1 MHFRAALLVALFAY
15 PLAAWADAQPFAVT
29 IEGLGKGSLLRN
41 IQAQLAIRTAVRAQ
55 TDEAPLSD
63 RRLRALNRRAEDDI
77 RGALNPFGYYDTE
90 ITSDFDLGER
100 RATYTIVTLGPR
112 TVVRDISIRIE
123 GDGKDFQPLKDVRS
137 RLRMQPEEPL
147 RHQRYNADKNS
158 FSLAAFEYGFL
169 DSRFLVSDLWVY
181 PDEQAADIEW
191 RFDTG
196 TRWRFGEI
204 SVEADNIDE
213 DVIRRYLTI
222 TEDNYFSPRDVL
234 NTQLALSDLG
244 YFAQVDVVPDRDNQS
259 NTHVP
264 MTIRTTPIKDQ
275 LYSAGIGYG
284 TDTGARLSLGAE
296 FRRLNRRGHKLRSD
310 IRLSE
315 VQNRAGVEYR
325 IPLGSKNGEF
335 LSFHTGYIDEEFDE
349 GETERYEI
357 GAALTREP
365 GDWSRRTYIT
375 YEIEESRLGNQFTDT
390 DLLMPG
396 VSFTRSELD
405 DPIHPRNGWYAFI
418 DVHGASEDVLST
430 TTFLQSLV
438 QGRFVL
444 PLWDTARLLLRGEYG
459 ATLNNELAELPA
471 SQRFFAGG
479 DQSVRGYAYR
489 SIGPRDESGENI
501 GGEYMTTLSAEIE
514 QTVWGNLGVAAFLDA
529 GGVDNKPGPALSQGV
544 GAGLRYRAPIGYVN
558 LDLAHPLRRPETGVR
573 LHLGIRVGL

>member
-1 MHFRAALLVALFAY
+1 MHFRAALLVALLAC

-222 TEDNYFSPRDVL
+222 NEDNYFSPRDVL
-234 NTQLALSDLG
+234 NTQLTLSDLG

-349 GETERYEI
+349 GQTERYEI

>member
-1 MHFRAALLVALFAY
+1 MRFRAALLVAFLAY
-15 PLAAWADAQPFAVT
+15 PLAAWAEAQPFAVT

-222 TEDNYFSPRDVL
+222 TEDHYFSPRDVL

-375 YEIEESRLGNQFTDT
+375 YEIEESQLGNQFTDT

-418 DVHGASEDVLST
+418 DLHGASEDVLST

>member
-1 MHFRAALLVALFAY
+1 MHFRAALLVALLAC
-15 PLAAWADAQPFAVT
+15 PLAAWADALPFAVT

-90 ITSDFDLGER
+90 ITSDFDLGAR

-234 NTQLALSDLG
+234 NTQLTLSDLG

-365 GDWSRRTYIT
+365 GDWSRRTYLT

-418 DVHGASEDVLST
+418 DLHGASEDVLST

>member
-1 MHFRAALLVALFAY
+1 MHFRAALLVALLAC
-15 PLAAWADAQPFAVT
+15 PLAAWAEAQSFAVT

>member
-1 MHFRAALLVALFAY
+1 M
-15 PLAAWADAQPFAVT
+15 
-29 IEGLGKGSLLRN
+29 
-41 IQAQLAIRTAVRAQ
+41 
-55 TDEAPLSD
+55 
-63 RRLRALNRRAEDDI
+63 
-77 RGALNPFGYYDTE
+77 
-90 ITSDFDLGER
+90 
-100 RATYTIVTLGPR
+100 
-112 TVVRDISIRIE
+112 
-123 GDGKDFQPLKDVRS
+123 
-137 RLRMQPEEPL
+137 
-147 RHQRYNADKNS
+147 
-158 FSLAAFEYGFL
+158 
-169 DSRFLVSDLWVY
+169 
-181 PDEQAADIEW
+181 
-191 RFDTG
+191 
-196 TRWRFGEI
+196 
-204 SVEADNIDE
+204 
-213 DVIRRYLTI
+213 
-222 TEDNYFSPRDVL
+222 
-234 NTQLALSDLG
+234 
-244 YFAQVDVVPDRDNQS
+244 
-259 NTHVP
+259 
-264 MTIRTTPIKDQ
+264 
-275 LYSAGIGYG
+275 
-284 TDTGARLSLGAE
+284 
-296 FRRLNRRGHKLRSD
+296 
-310 IRLSE
+310 
-315 VQNRAGVEYR
+315 QNRAGVEYR

-365 GDWSRRTYIT
+365 GDWSRRTYLT

-418 DVHGASEDVLST
+418 DLHGASEDVLST